1 MNRDF
6 PFEGTIINADTLD
19 NKLEYVL
26 EFAGHGGMRG
36 SLTKAVL
43 YSDIACGSA
52 CKCKCGKCRK

>member
-1 MNRDF
+1 MNRDY

-26 EFAGHGGMRG
+26 KFARHEKIRG

-43 YSDIACGSA
+43 YSDIDCKSA
-52 CKCKCGKCRK
+52 CKCRCGKCRK